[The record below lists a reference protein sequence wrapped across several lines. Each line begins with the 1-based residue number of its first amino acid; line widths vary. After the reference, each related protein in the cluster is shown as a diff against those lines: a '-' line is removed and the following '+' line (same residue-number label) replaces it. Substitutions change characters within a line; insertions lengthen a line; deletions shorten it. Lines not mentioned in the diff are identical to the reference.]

1 MAQLPA
7 SMRRKRAA
15 ITSIHDKPPSRKEK
29 LLNIGGWL
37 LMLIAIIVLAVG
49 LYALYTVMTEAR
61 VAELDVVGTRSEAEQ
76 RQVSSHV
83 SPLITKN
90 YFTSD
95 LEQIRDQALELSW
108 VDRVVVSRAWPNS
121 IRLRVMP
128 RHAIARWAVD
138 AYSATAAM
146 SLLKWY
152 RKIIKNYPYYT
163 GLPRSRK

>member
-83 SPLITKN
+83 SPLIT
-90 YFTSD
+90 
-95 LEQIRDQALELSW
+95 
-108 VDRVVVSRAWPNS
+108 
-121 IRLRVMP
+121 
-128 RHAIARWAVD
+128 
-138 AYSATAAM
+138 
-146 SLLKWY
+146 
-152 RKIIKNYPYYT
+152 
-163 GLPRSRK
+163 